1 MTNENATTIRI
12 IKEVLESGDTFNLMF
27 AFVFNDTVEGFGY
40 WSDVAASDELSIDA
54 RENLEAMLKSLEEQ
68 ENV

>member
-1 MTNENATTIRI
+1 MTTENATTIRI
-12 IKEVLESGDTFNLMF
+12 IKEILEGGSTFDLMF
-27 AFVFNDTVEGFGY
+27 AFVFNDTVEGYRY

-54 RENLEAMLKSLEEQ
+54 RENLEAMLKSLEEL

>member
-12 IKEVLESGDTFNLMF
+12 IKEVLEGGDTFNLMF
-27 AFVFNDTVEGFGY
+27 AFLFNDTVEGYGY
-40 WSDVAASDELSIDA
+40 WGNVAASDELSIDA

>member
-12 IKEVLESGDTFNLMF
+12 IKEVLEGGATFNLMF
-27 AFVFNDTVEGFGY
+27 AFVFNDTVEGYRY
-40 WSDVAASDELSIDA
+40 WGNVAASDELSIDA
-54 RENLEAMLKSLEEQ
+54 RENLEAMLKSFEEQ